1 MKKFHYNFEKI
12 LKLKEFIKKEKE
24 EEFVKIS
31 SKIDSLKV
39 KIAQNNFIMMNTKRD
54 SSNPIIS
61 LFTTKY
67 FDRLAK
73 ENELYEEEIESLMD
87 EFNKKKEEYVQAK
100 IEEEKFKKLKEKK
113 FAIFKNEFFKEEQKF
128 LDEISTQ
135 NFINNKK
142 N

>member
-1 MKKFHYNFEKI
+1 MKKFSYNFEKI

-31 SKIDSLKV
+31 SKIDALKV
-39 KIAQNNFIMMNTKRD
+39 KINQNNFILLNSSRD
-54 SSNPIIS
+54 FSNPFLA

-87 EFNKKKEEYVQAK
+87 EFNKKKDEYIKAK

-113 FAIFKNEFFKEEQKF
+113 FDNFKKEFFKEEQKF
-128 LDEISTQ
+128 LDEISNQ
-135 NFINNKK
+135 NYLNKQI
-142 N
+142 